1 MGVLWYI
8 ALGSAIGGGARYLL
22 SRAVQDWGAFTFP
35 AGTLLVNVLGAFALG
50 FVMRYALDTSAMST
64 EFRAFLTTGFCGGFT
79 TFSAFSY
86 ETAAQLED
94 GNYKRAGAYVLLSVI
109 GCLLAMYLGF
119 AGARGVSSVLRGR

>member
-1 MGVLWYI
+1 MSVLWYI

-22 SRAVQDWGAFTFP
+22 SRAVHDWGAFTFP
-35 AGTLLVNVLGAFALG
+35 AGTLVVNVLGAFVLG
-50 FVMRYALDTSAMST
+50 FVMRYALDTSALSS
-64 EFRAFLTTGFCGGFT
+64 EFRAFLTTGLLGGFT

-86 ETAAQLED
+86 ETATQLED
-94 GNYKRAGAYVLLSVI
+94 GNYKRAVTYVLLSVL